1 MLEDYFQIKKC
12 VLCCGAVDLRKGIDG
27 LAQIVGDHYKL
38 NPFERGTL
46 FVFCGRRTDRVKALL
61 WMGNGFI
68 LMYHRYESGHLDWP
82 RTPSEA
88 AEIDE
93 EQFRDL
99 VIKGLNPLSPKIK
112 DVFPSKVY

>member
-1 MLEDYFQIKKC
+1 MLENYFQIKKC
-12 VLCCGAVDLRKGIDG
+12 VLCCGTVDLRKGIDG

-46 FVFCGRRTDRVKALL
+46 FIFCGKRTDRVKALL

-68 LMYHRYESGHLDWP
+68 LMYHRYESGRLEWP
-82 RTPSEA
+82 RTPVEA

-93 EQFRDL
+93 GQFRDL
-99 VIKGLNPLSPKIK
+99 VVKGLNTLAPKIR